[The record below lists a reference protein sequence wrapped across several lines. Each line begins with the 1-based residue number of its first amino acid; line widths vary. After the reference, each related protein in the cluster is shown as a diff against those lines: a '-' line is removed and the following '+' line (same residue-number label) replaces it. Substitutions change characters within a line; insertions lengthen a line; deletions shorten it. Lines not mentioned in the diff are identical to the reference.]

1 MGKIYRDFL
10 KNDEN
15 EKDSIVPSKEFVN
28 NLLRRCAR
36 ELGVEYN
43 PEEEKEETLF
53 SEEQEK
59 MMKEIRNMVKE
70 IKSKI
75 RNDKFF

>member
-1 MGKIYRDFL
+1 MEKIYREFL
-10 KNDEN
+10 NKNESN
-15 EKDSIVPSKEFVN
+15 SIVPSKEFVN

-43 PEEEKEETLF
+43 PEEEKGKPLF

-70 IKSKI
+70 ISQ
-75 RNDKFF
+75 R